1 MNYRIRIIKTKWK
14 SPNFFVQN
22 PIAINGRG
30 LGYSIQVGA
39 VGDGGVRGGFGHFGF
54 LKSSAEIWRIV
65 ETGRSGRH
73 SAFEFVF
80 VAAKQFVNFFSQ

>member
-1 MNYRIRIIKTKWK
+1 MNSEKYTKKLFEKMNYRIRIIKTKWK
-14 SPNFFVQN
+14 SPDFFVQN

-54 LKSSAEIWRIV
+54 LKSSAEI
-65 ETGRSGRH
+65 
-73 SAFEFVF
+73 
-80 VAAKQFVNFFSQ
+80 